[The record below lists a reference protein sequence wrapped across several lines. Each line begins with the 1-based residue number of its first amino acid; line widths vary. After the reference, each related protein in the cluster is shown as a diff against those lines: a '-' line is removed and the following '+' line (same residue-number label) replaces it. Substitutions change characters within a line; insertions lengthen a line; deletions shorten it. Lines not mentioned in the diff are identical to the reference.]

1 MKQPVTPTNISRR
14 NVLRTSAV
22 LAGLGGSGLVGSAA
36 ASQGNLVSQIQSNG
50 RWAAYPDNPALWQ
63 RSKNFLDFSQSDL
76 EQRWMAKPASGGSV
90 RCRVENDGDI
100 GIANAGFYLNVGEIG
115 PIESFTI
122 DAQTVESALE
132 DAIIV
137 FGYYFDTEGN
147 GDYFDWE
154 RTHGNT
160 DSFVTL
166 GDDPECLH
174 GLPADE
180 GLTVG
185 SDFEFGDLII
195 PIGMIPEEAD
205 ENDYLSFPPLGFA
218 ITPYTAT
225 LDDFK
230 SGEVEGDGYVIDLH
244 TDEATEAA
252 LQVSVAGLGTDTVE
266 EVIIDDV
273 TVNRD

>member
-1 MKQPVTPTNISRR
+1 M
-14 NVLRTSAV
+14 LRTSAV
-22 LAGLGGSGLVGSAA
+22 LAGIGGSSLVGSAA

-50 RWAAYPDNPALWQ
+50 RWAAYPDNSLLWQ
-63 RSKNFLDFSQSDL
+63 RSKNFLDFSLSDS
-76 EQRWMAKPASGGSV
+76 ETEKRWMAKPASGGSV
-90 RCRVENDGDI
+90 RCRVENDGDAE
-100 GIANAGFYLNVGEIG
+100 IANAGFYLNVGEIG

-154 RTHGNT
+154 REHGNT

-185 SDFEFGDLII
+185 SNFEFGDLII
-195 PIGMIPEEAD
+195 PIGMIPEGA
-205 ENDYLSFPPLGFA
+205 NDDDYIVVPPLGFA

-230 SGEVEGDGYVIDLH
+230 NGKVDGDGYEIDLH
-244 TDEATEAA
+244 TDETTEAA
-252 LQVSVAGLGTDTVE
+252 LQVSVAGLGVGTEE
-266 EVIIDDV
+266 EVIINDV